1 MPMNVGKTLKNVGF
15 ALTFLLLLAAV
26 FVLPVIF
33 IVGVTAVS
41 FWVRE
46 WIPVVFWI
54 NLLIASS
61 FLGLYHLF
69 RLHDLS
75 LPMAF

>member
-1 MPMNVGKTLKNVGF
+1 MLKNVGF
-15 ALTFLLLLAAV
+15 ALAFLLLIATV

-33 IVGVTAVS
+33 IVGATAVS

-54 NLLIASS
+54 NLRSS
-61 FLGLYHLF
+61 SLGLYHLF
-69 RLHDLS
+69 RLHDLP